1 MVVCR
6 YVRMWGIPLVLYL
19 DDGCGGGRAGS
30 MCSDDCAVSDAM
42 TCVCLI
48 FIQCGFFVHL
58 RKSVFVGQE
67 TIRYLGV
74 MVHFGSRQFSF
85 PSDKVEKFQGMLRNV
100 LDAAQVGVSTLERLV
115 GKCAHFA
122 TVIPGGLALTRE
134 QYMAIALRLAED
146 GHRKGFIPLPL
157 GSLLREELEGWSHM
171 FEEGHPESCL
181 VVPWVPEAHK
191 LVALVATD
199 ANDSRWGGLMK
210 SICLG
215 GNEVMPEL
223 RMGQEFCNKD
233 GLGETINLKEIISA
247 RKQLEIYIPRYANT
261 RLKVFSD
268 DIPLVEDLQLG
279 PCFLP
284 WVRLQMDN
292 EGDVK
297 ALQKGAS
304 RNPRINAEV
313 KKIYRLCRQ
322 YKVFLTV
329 EHIYGKENIIA
340 DGITREDV
348 SNDLAISDQGFGRIE
363 GWKGPFY
370 MDAMASAV
378 NKRNER
384 FLSRYYVP
392 GTSGVDFFG
401 WVPDDEFW
409 RERRV
414 LYVFP
419 PITMIAYVYAHLR
432 QIGVSAVLVVPVRY
446 DSWWSQ
452 VNGGG
457 HPWIKLGEKGDKHVL
472 KGYSRQTKL
481 IEELE
486 LREEWRAYYLHGR
499 EGV

>member
-1 MVVCR
+1 M
-6 YVRMWGIPLVLYL
+6 
-19 DDGCGGGRAGS
+19 
-30 MCSDDCAVSDAM
+30 
-42 TCVCLI
+42 
-48 FIQCGFFVHL
+48 
-58 RKSVFVGQE
+58 
-67 TIRYLGV
+67 
-74 MVHFGSRQFSF
+74 
-85 PSDKVEKFQGMLRNV
+85 
-100 LDAAQVGVSTLERLV
+100 
-115 GKCAHFA
+115 
-122 TVIPGGLALTRE
+122 
-134 QYMAIALRLAED
+134 
-146 GHRKGFIPLPL
+146 
-157 GSLLREELEGWSHM
+157 
-171 FEEGHPESCL
+171 
-181 VVPWVPEAHK
+181 
-191 LVALVATD
+191 
-199 ANDSRWGGLMK
+199 
-210 SICLG
+210 
-215 GNEVMPEL
+215 
-223 RMGQEFCNKD
+223 
-233 GLGETINLKEIISA
+233 
-247 RKQLEIYIPRYANT
+247 
-261 RLKVFSD
+261 
-268 DIPLVEDLQLG
+268 
-279 PCFLP
+279 
-284 WVRLQMDN
+284 
-292 EGDVK
+292 
-297 ALQKGAS
+297 
-304 RNPRINAEV
+304 
-313 KKIYRLCRQ
+313 
-322 YKVFLTV
+322 
-329 EHIYGKENIIA
+329 
-340 DGITREDV
+340 